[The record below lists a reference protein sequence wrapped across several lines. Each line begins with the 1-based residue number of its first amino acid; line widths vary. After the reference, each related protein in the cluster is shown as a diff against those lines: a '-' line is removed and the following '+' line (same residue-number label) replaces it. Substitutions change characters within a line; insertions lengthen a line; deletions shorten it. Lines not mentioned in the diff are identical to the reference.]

1 MLKNIAIIMGGYSS
15 EYQISLK
22 SGSMVYDTLDR
33 YKYTPYAIHIF
44 KNKWVCVHEN
54 GEETPVN
61 KDDFSILIDGKKLT
75 FHCVFLHHF
84 HGHKPICF

>member
-33 YKYTPYAIHIF
+33 YKYTPYAIHILKHNILVKF
-44 KNKWVCVHEN
+44 VLCKCINNFIPWTKIDLLIISVYKK
-54 GEETPVN
+54 T
-61 KDDFSILIDGKKLT
+61 KSINYKLL
-75 FHCVFLHHF
+75 FLVVL
-84 HGHKPICF
+84 

>member
-44 KNKWVCVHEN
+44 KNKQKHKIYKNRFTVLVLY
-54 GEETPVN
+54 T
-61 KDDFSILIDGKKLT
+61 ILLYINILLIL
-75 FHCVFLHHF
+75 FLLY
-84 HGHKPICF
+84 IILYSY